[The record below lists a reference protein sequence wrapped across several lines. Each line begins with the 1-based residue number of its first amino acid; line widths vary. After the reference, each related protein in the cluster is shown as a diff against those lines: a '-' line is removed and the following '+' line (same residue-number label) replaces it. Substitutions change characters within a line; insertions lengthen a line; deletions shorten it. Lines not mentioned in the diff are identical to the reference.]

1 MFTTTTNMTS
11 PASKVNNT
19 INSANCLLFKRH
31 YPVTLL
37 FIFSILLLS
46 SISLLHA
53 SPVFNS
59 DIENTKH
66 QALQGNLSAQVQL
79 ATAYEHG
86 EGIAKNSEK
95 AIHWYCKAAVKG
107 SSDAQTNLAWM
118 FLNARG
124 VEKNEALAVRWFKV
138 AAKSGDQY
146 AQKMLSRL
154 DEDLQTS
161 KTICL
166 VLPTPYWETKKC
178 SKSCRKVVKMVN
190 DIAPGYNMEPR
201 LILALIQQESNF
213 KSKALSHKGAMGLMQ
228 LIPATAKRFGVKNA
242 WDIKKNI
249 SGGTR
254 YLAWLLKEYQGN
266 VAFALA
272 GYNAG
277 ENAVKRYNGIP
288 PYKETQKYVK
298 RIMKV
303 YGKTHHPYEKHI
315 TMNLPSL

>member
-1 MFTTTTNMTS
+1 MSSATS
-11 PASKVNNT
+11 NLNNT
-19 INSANCLLFKRH
+19 INSSIYLLFERH
-31 YPVTLL
+31 FTITLL
-37 FIFSILLLS
+37 IAFSIFLLS
-46 SISLLHA
+46 SISLVHA
-53 SPVFNS
+53 SAVSSSN
-59 DIENTKH
+59 IENTKN
-66 QALQGNLSAQVQL
+66 QALQGNLDAQVEL
-79 ATAYEHG
+79 ASAYEHG
-86 EGIAKNSEK
+86 EGIAKDPEK
-95 AIHWYCKAAVKG
+95 AIQWYCKAAVKG

-124 VEKNEALAVRWFKV
+124 VEKNEAIAVRWFKA

-146 AQKMLSRL
+146 AQQMLPRL
-154 DEDLQTS
+154 DESLQTS
-161 KTICL
+161 QTICV

-178 SKSCRKVVKMVN
+178 SKSCREIVKVVN
-190 DIAPGYNMEPR
+190 DIAPGYNIEPR
-201 LILALIQQESNF
+201 LILAVIQQESNF

-228 LIPATAKRFGVKNA
+228 LIPATAKRFGVKNT
-242 WDIKKNI
+242 WDEKQNI
-249 SGGTR
+249 TGGTR
-254 YLAWLLKEYQGN
+254 YLAWLLKKYQGN

-315 TMNLPSL
+315 TMNMP

>member
-1 MFTTTTNMTS
+1 MFTKTTKMINVTS
-11 PASKVNNT
+11 NLNNT
-19 INSANCLLFKRH
+19 INSAICLLFNRH
-31 YPVTLL
+31 
-37 FIFSILLLS
+37 FSITFLIAFSLLLLS
-46 SISLLHA
+46 SISLVYA
-53 SPVFNS
+53 SPMFSS
-59 DIENTKH
+59 DIIKTKH
-66 QALQGNLSAQVQL
+66 QALQGNLSAQVEL

-86 EGIAKNSEK
+86 EGIAKDPEK
-95 AIHWYCKAAVKG
+95 AIQWYCKAAVKG

-124 VEKNEALAVRWFKV
+124 VEKNEALAVRWFKA

-146 AQKMLSRL
+146 AQQMLSRL
-154 DEDLQTS
+154 DENLQTS
-161 KTICL
+161 QTICV
-166 VLPTPYWETKKC
+166 VLPTPYWETRKC
-178 SKSCRKVVKMVN
+178 SKSCRKVVKAVN

-242 WDIKKNI
+242 WDIKQNI

-315 TMNLPSL
+315 TMNMP

>member
-1 MFTTTTNMTS
+1 MTNLTS
-11 PASKVNNT
+11 NLNNT
-19 INSANCLLFKRH
+19 INSAICLLFNRH
-31 YPVTLL
+31 FTITLL
-37 FIFSILLLS
+37 IAFSILLVS
-46 SISLLHA
+46 SISLVHA
-53 SPVFNS
+53 SPVFS
-59 DIENTKH
+59 PDIDKTKL
-66 QALQGNLSAQVQL
+66 QALQGNLSAQVEL

-86 EGIAKNSEK
+86 EGIAKDPEK
-95 AIHWYCKAAVKG
+95 AIQWYCKAAVKG

-124 VEKNEALAVRWFKV
+124 VEKNEALAVRWFKA

-146 AQKMLSRL
+146 AQQMLSRL
-154 DEDLQTS
+154 DENLQTS
-161 KTICL
+161 QTICV
-166 VLPTPYWETKKC
+166 VLPTPYWETRKC
-178 SKSCRKVVKMVN
+178 SKSCREVVKIVN
-190 DIAPGYNMEPR
+190 EVAPGYNMEPR

-242 WDIKKNI
+242 WDIKQNI

-303 YGKTHHPYEKHI
+303 YGKTYHPYEKHI
-315 TMNLPSL
+315 TMNMP

>member
-1 MFTTTTNMTS
+1 
-11 PASKVNNT
+11 
-19 INSANCLLFKRH
+19 LLFERH
-31 YPVTLL
+31 FTITLL
-37 FIFSILLLS
+37 IAFSIFLLS
-46 SISLLHA
+46 SISLVHA
-53 SPVFNS
+53 SAVSSSN
-59 DIENTKH
+59 IENTKN
-66 QALQGNLSAQVQL
+66 QALQGNLDAQVEL
-79 ATAYEHG
+79 ASAYEHG
-86 EGIAKNSEK
+86 EGIAKDPEK
-95 AIHWYCKAAVKG
+95 AIQWYCKAAVKG

-124 VEKNEALAVRWFKV
+124 VEKNEAIAVRWFKA

-146 AQKMLSRL
+146 AQQMLPRL
-154 DEDLQTS
+154 DESLQTS
-161 KTICL
+161 QTICV

-178 SKSCRKVVKMVN
+178 SKSCREIVKVVN
-190 DIAPGYNMEPR
+190 DIAPGYNIEPR
-201 LILALIQQESNF
+201 LILAVIQQESNF

-228 LIPATAKRFGVKNA
+228 LIPATAKRFGVKDA
-242 WDIKKNI
+242 RDIKQNI
-249 SGGTR
+249 AGGTR
-254 YLAWLLKEYQGN
+254 YLAWLLKKYQGN

-315 TMNLPSL
+315 TMNMP

>member
-1 MFTTTTNMTS
+1 MTNLTS
-11 PASKVNNT
+11 NLNNT
-19 INSANCLLFKRH
+19 INSAICLLFNRH
-31 YPVTLL
+31 FTITLL
-37 FIFSILLLS
+37 IAFSILLVS
-46 SISLLHA
+46 SISLVHA
-53 SPVFNS
+53 SPMFSS
-59 DIENTKH
+59 DIIKTKH
-66 QALQGNLSAQVQL
+66 QALQGNLSAQVEL

-86 EGIAKNSEK
+86 EGIAKDPEK
-95 AIHWYCKAAVKG
+95 AIQWYCKAAVKG

-124 VEKNEALAVRWFKV
+124 VEKNEALAVRWFKA

-146 AQKMLSRL
+146 AQQMLSRL
-154 DEDLQTS
+154 DENLQTS
-161 KTICL
+161 QTICV
-166 VLPTPYWETKKC
+166 VLPTPYWETRKC
-178 SKSCRKVVKMVN
+178 SKSCRKVVKAVN

-242 WDIKKNI
+242 WDIKQNI

-303 YGKTHHPYEKHI
+303 YGKTYHPYEKHI
-315 TMNLPSL
+315 TMNMP